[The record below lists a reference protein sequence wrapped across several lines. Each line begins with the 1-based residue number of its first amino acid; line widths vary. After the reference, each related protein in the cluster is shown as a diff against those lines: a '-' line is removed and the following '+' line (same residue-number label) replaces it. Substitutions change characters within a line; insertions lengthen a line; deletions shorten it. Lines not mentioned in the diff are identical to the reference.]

1 MTTNYPELSDLVN
14 LMEGRPSTNG
24 WDVVC
29 SYSVHQLNAF
39 LKSQYEAG
47 KLAREVVLTTERE
60 DPITE
65 MKYTVRY
72 DIQFASPVLSFIAG
86 RSGFATLTMPI
97 NEGSFARIIMADV
110 EKRTIPIPGGRYSV
124 QAIVP
129 LAARSRGT
137 PAKSS
142 SMTMS

>member
-1 MTTNYPELSDLVN
+1 M
-14 LMEGRPSTNG
+14 
-24 WDVVC
+24 
-29 SYSVHQLNAF
+29 
-39 LKSQYEAG
+39 KSQYEAG

-129 LAARSRGT
+129 LAAIKGDTGEVIEHDNVVTFSDGN
-137 PAKSS
+137 PHDNHIIVHFNSEK
-142 SMTMS
+142 